1 MSTQLEKNKL
11 MTRFLNFVE
20 KTGNKLPDPIIL
32 FFSLCIVLAVVTA
45 IVSQFD
51 TRVKHPGTGEMISVR
66 NVLSHDG
73 VVMFLNDAVKNFS
86 TFPALGI
93 VLAVMLGIGVA
104 EKSGYFDKLMV
115 HIVSIAPER
124 VLLPVIIFVGMLGNI
139 AGDAAPIVLPP
150 LVAMIFIKLG
160 YHPVAGLALAYAATL
175 GGFAANI
182 FIGLQ
187 DALVYAFT
195 EPAAHLIDKSV
206 KMNVAMNW
214 YFIAASTFFLL
225 PILWYVT
232 KRIVIPHL
240 GTYES
245 SQLNTDET
253 MNNASISPKEAR
265 AIRFANISFLIT
277 LITLT
282 LLALPE
288 KSWLRNAKTGSLIDD
303 SPLMNGIGIILIII
317 FIIPGCVYGIKAGTI
332 RNSKDIGR
340 MLTESMAAM
349 GNFIVIVFFAAQ
361 LLAFLTWSHLGIF
374 IAVKGA
380 EALKH
385 QNGVVLI
392 LGLILLNSLINLL
405 IGSASAKWALLGP
418 IFVPMLLLLGFH
430 PAFTQMI
437 YRVGDSISNP
447 ITPMMPYLPLLLTYA
462 QKYDKN
468 MKLGSLI
475 ASLMPYT
482 IFLAIFWT
490 AFLIIWY
497 LLGIPVG
504 PGGPIHHHK

>member
-11 MTRFLNFVE
+11 MTRFLNLVE

-206 KMNVAMNW
+206 SVMSVIKKLMFAKRMARASFGEIDALFIVSFVLSCDDSYVPRCGITIRFVTYHKIGNKKNVLAAIK
-214 YFIAASTFFLL
+214 YQFIA
-225 PILWYVT
+225 
-232 KRIVIPHL
+232 
-240 GTYES
+240 
-245 SQLNTDET
+245 
-253 MNNASISPKEAR
+253 
-265 AIRFANISFLIT
+265 
-277 LITLT
+277 
-282 LLALPE
+282 
-288 KSWLRNAKTGSLIDD
+288 
-303 SPLMNGIGIILIII
+303 
-317 FIIPGCVYGIKAGTI
+317 
-332 RNSKDIGR
+332 
-340 MLTESMAAM
+340 
-349 GNFIVIVFFAAQ
+349 
-361 LLAFLTWSHLGIF
+361 
-374 IAVKGA
+374 
-380 EALKH
+380 
-385 QNGVVLI
+385 
-392 LGLILLNSLINLL
+392 
-405 IGSASAKWALLGP
+405 
-418 IFVPMLLLLGFH
+418 
-430 PAFTQMI
+430 
-437 YRVGDSISNP
+437 
-447 ITPMMPYLPLLLTYA
+447 
-462 QKYDKN
+462 
-468 MKLGSLI
+468 
-475 ASLMPYT
+475 
-482 IFLAIFWT
+482 
-490 AFLIIWY
+490 
-497 LLGIPVG
+497 
-504 PGGPIHHHK
+504 